1 MRRFTWVVGCLSAI
15 VLIAVQLSKLQGVYA
30 DDEPVPSENSPFET
44 FDNGAPPVRISIP
57 AIGLDTEVVPVAT
70 DPDGAM
76 SAPSDPDTVAWY
88 SLGPGLGIGGNVV
101 FAGHVDWAGRLRA
114 FGLLSRLAEGDE
126 ITVWDAVGDSER
138 YVVESSH
145 WVEAE
150 GAAVD
155 DIFGMRDSPSM
166 TLITCGGTFDPW
178 AHQYLHRLIVKALL
192 EPNT

>member
-1 MRRFTWVVGCLSAI
+1 MRRFSWVVGCLSAI
-15 VLIAVQLSKLQGVYA
+15 VLIAVILNAPQGVYA
-30 DDEPVPSENSPFET
+30 EDKAVAGEDSPVEPFE
-44 FDNGAPPVRISIP
+44 NGVPPVRISIP

-70 DPDGAM
+70 DLDGAM
-76 SAPSDPDTVAWY
+76 SSPSDPDTVAWY

-101 FAGHVDWAGRLRA
+101 FAGHVDWGGKLRA
-114 FGLLSRLAEGDE
+114 FGLLNRLAEGDE
-126 ITVWDAVGDSER
+126 ITVWDAVGESER
-138 YVVESSH
+138 YVVESSD

-166 TLITCGGTFDPW
+166 TLITCGGSFDPW